1 MNRNDQRIV
10 AERIRAQYIESEA
23 QESKLDE
30 LCRLDRE
37 VKRPAEIIS
46 LIIGILAA
54 LVMGSG
60 MSLVMTDIGA
70 TLGIAAS
77 LPIGIIVG
85 CFGLGLALI
94 NYPIYTRILDSR
106 KTKLGPRILELSES
120 IVAEGE
126 E

>member
-46 LIIGILAA
+46 LIIGIFAA

-85 CFGLGLALI
+85 CFGMGLALI
-94 NYPIYTRILDSR
+94 NYPIYTRIIASR
-106 KTKLGPRILELSES
+106 KAKLGPRILELSES
-120 IVAEGE
+120 IVAESE
-126 E
+126 D

>member
-23 QESKLDE
+23 QESKLDV

-120 IVAEGE
+120 IVAESE

>member
-10 AERIRAQYIESEA
+10 AERIRAQYIESET

-77 LPIGIIVG
+77 LPVGIILG

-126 E
+126 D